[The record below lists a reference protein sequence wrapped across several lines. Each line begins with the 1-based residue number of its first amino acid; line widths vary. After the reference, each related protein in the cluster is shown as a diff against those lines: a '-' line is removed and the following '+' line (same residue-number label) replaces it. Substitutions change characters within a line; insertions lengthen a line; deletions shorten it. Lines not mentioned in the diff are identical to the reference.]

1 MKTCVNCRWQ
11 KFLTKRM
18 YLCSECIGLKENA
31 EYDFFCLPDG
41 DTLFGAAE
49 LCHCRKCGRKV
60 HMEFGKRGY
69 KYIRCL
75 CGNSMQAK
83 VTAEEMICRWNNRVP
98 AKSILWKC
106 KK

>member
-18 YLCSECIGLKENA
+18 YPCSECIGLKENA

-60 HMEFGKRGY
+60 HMEFGKHGY

-98 AKSILWKC
+98 ARSKIWKI

>member
-1 MKTCVNCRWQ
+1 MTKKTALKPCPFCGEKRNIRVMSAG
-11 KFLTKRM
+11 TKSI
-18 YLCSECIGLKENA
+18 LCWVCCNKCFAVS
-31 EYDFFCLPDG
+31 
-41 DTLFGAAE
+41 GAAE

-106 KK
+106 K